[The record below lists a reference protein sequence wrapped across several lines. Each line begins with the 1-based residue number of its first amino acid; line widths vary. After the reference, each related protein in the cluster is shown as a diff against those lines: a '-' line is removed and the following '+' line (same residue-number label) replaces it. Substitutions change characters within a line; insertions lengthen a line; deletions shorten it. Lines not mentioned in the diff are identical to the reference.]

1 MITAIKSELRRSPV
15 ALRVCALSM
24 LAILPVLGCGGT
36 QSEAPPAPQ
45 AVVGTTPEHSHA
57 AHAHG
62 AEMQA
67 GEHSDYSIYHLE
79 STWWDQHGEQRTLAS
94 LAGRVQV
101 VAMVYTHCSYTCPRI
116 LMDMKRIE
124 AQIGETDPEGVGF
137 VLISIDPE
145 RDDPERLAYFAES
158 THLNPARW
166 TLLSGPDSD
175 ILELATV
182 LGIRY
187 RREGVEDF
195 AHSNSILVLDEGGE
209 IIFRQDGLGEN
220 PAPMLAAMR
229 TALR

>member
-1 MITAIKSELRRSPV
+1 MITGPIATNRRPF
-15 ALRVCALSM
+15 LTFFGCALSV
-24 LAILPVLGCGGT
+24 LLTLPALGCGGT
-36 QSEAPPAPQ
+36 GSEAPPARQ
-45 AVVGTTPEHSHA
+45 AIVGTTPDHSHA
-57 AHAHG
+57 SHAHG
-62 AEMQA
+62 AELQPGQHA
-67 GEHSDYSIYHLE
+67 DFSVFHLE

-124 AQIGETDPEGVGF
+124 AQIGETDPAGVGF

-145 RDDPERLAYFAES
+145 RDDPQRLASFAES
-158 THLNPARW
+158 TRLDPVRW

-187 RREGVEDF
+187 RREGALDF
-195 AHSNSILVLDEGGE
+195 AHSNSILVLDAGGE

-229 TALR
+229 SALR

>member
-1 MITAIKSELRRSPV
+1 MLTNRRSYLTLVGCALAMLLSVPV
-15 ALRVCALSM
+15 A
-24 LAILPVLGCGGT
+24 GCGGNGG
-36 QSEAPPAPQ
+36 EAPNVRQVVAGTAPD
-45 AVVGTTPEHSHA
+45 HSHA

-62 AEMQA
+62 DHLPA
-67 GEHSDYSIYHLE
+67 GAHSGFSVYHLE

-116 LMDMKRIE
+116 MMDMKRIE
-124 AQIGETDPEGVGF
+124 AQIAETHPEGVGF

-145 RDDPERLAYFAES
+145 RDDPARLAHFAES
-158 THLNPARW
+158 TRLDPDRW
-166 TLLSGPDSD
+166 TLLSAPDGD

-187 RREGVEDF
+187 RREGPADF
-195 AHSNSILVLDEGGE
+195 AHSNSILVLNEGGE
-209 IIFRQDGLGEN
+209 VIFRQDGLGEN